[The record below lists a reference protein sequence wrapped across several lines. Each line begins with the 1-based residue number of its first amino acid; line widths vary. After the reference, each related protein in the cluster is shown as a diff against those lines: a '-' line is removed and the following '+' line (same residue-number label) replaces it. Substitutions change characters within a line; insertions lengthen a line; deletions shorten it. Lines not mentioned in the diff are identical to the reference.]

1 MQAHALGS
9 RRTKCTS
16 SASAT
21 GYPIALPVTSQAKE
35 EGGWASFFQG
45 RRICGPESV
54 RISED
59 SLRGTA
65 GRSVEY
71 FCRAR
76 LLAVEAAPPRYLPP
90 STPFSFSVS
99 WLSRGQTEDIRRA
112 LRRSCPYWRFM
123 RPASGRGSECC
134 SVHNRSSFYRR
145 DGTKDERFA
154 WARRY
159 VNDLESSGSR

>member
-76 LLAVEAAPPRYLPP
+76 LLAVEATPLATFLPPRP
-90 STPFSFSVS
+90 SHPRYHGCLAVKLRTFVAHFVVRARIGVLCVRLVDGDPSVAAC
-99 WLSRGQTEDIRRA
+99 TTVA
-112 LRRSCPYWRFM
+112 RFIAEM
-123 RPASGRGSECC
+123 EPKMSGTR
-134 SVHNRSSFYRR
+134 
-145 DGTKDERFA
+145 
-154 WARRY
+154 
-159 VNDLESSGSR
+159 